1 MGGRLTLWL
10 VACLLCTAS
19 AGLSEKMRN
28 SSSFPVAASPDWR
41 LEMGERVSP
50 QESAA
55 LREEVREM
63 VRSAASSRP
72 RSPLTRGRQFHFT
85 YDNYMR
91 HAFPKDELK
100 PMSCAGTVRG
110 PRLSLQCSPHPG
122 RQDTLGSYAL
132 TLVDALDT
140 IALMGAQAPRGR
152 VAVASRAERSASCQA
167 TTPSSRAR

>member
-10 VACLLCTAS
+10 VACLLCTAT
-19 AGLSEKMRN
+19 AGLSGRARN

-72 RSPLTRGRQFHFT
+72 RSSLTRGRQFHFT

-100 PMSCAGTVRG
+100 PMSCAGTVCG
-110 PRLSLQCSPHPG
+110 PRCPSNA
-122 RQDTLGSYAL
+122 RL
-132 TLVDALDT
+132 TPAART
-140 IALMGAQAPRGR
+140 RWAATR
-152 VAVASRAERSASCQA
+152 SRWWTRWTRS
-167 TTPSSRAR
+167 R